1 MSVELRKVE
10 TGEKAELKKTFNNS
24 LHGESY
30 LVRG

>member
-1 MSVELRKVE
+1 MSVELRKE
-10 TGEKAELKKTFNNS
+10 GEKAGELKKTFNNS